1 MAQQRDNVTV
11 YPAPVGVERGR
22 LFRLASSLTAPDQQ
36 QAVFC
41 PFEVFTTKIG
51 NGNGAALGLTVLGR
65 VVATRDLGKE
75 VARFA
80 PHLIRREHAIS
91 PDRVPPASAIP
102 VSVHENKGAV
112 AARLHPQCK
121 PGKFVVPDIY
131 VASRVGLAAS
141 HTRFVSFGTAKLSS
155 KQEASTK
162 RQVRGIDSNFGLSR
176 R

>member
-41 PFEVFTTKIG
+41 PFEVFTTQIG

-65 VVATRDLGKE
+65 VVATRDLGKG

-102 VSVHENKGAV
+102 VSVPRTKE
-112 AARLHPQCK
+112 RLPLGFTRSAN
-121 PGKFVVPDIY
+121 PG
-131 VASRVGLAAS
+131 
-141 HTRFVSFGTAKLSS
+141 SS
-155 KQEASTK
+155 SSQTY
-162 RQVRGIDSNFGLSR
+162 
-176 R
+176 